1 MCRMKSNQ
9 SSHASPGCQKSESLK
24 QDLQFQAQLLGHPL
38 SFNTTWGLFSPRGI
52 DEGTELLLQY
62 LQIGEEETI
71 LDIGCGYG
79 PLGMAMGKCAPRGT
93 VHMVDKDYL
102 AVEYANRNAA
112 QNGLTHCSAYLSN
125 GLSEV
130 SPELRFDTVVSN
142 IPAKVGRELLTIL
155 LCDSYA
161 QMKPGGQMVVVTIN
175 GLRDFIKR
183 NFKEVFGNY
192 KKLKQGKA
200 YTVARAIKE

>member
-1 MCRMKSNQ
+1 MNSRQKN
-9 SSHASPGCQKSESLK
+9 ALSPACSKVATLK
-24 QDLQFQAQLLGHPL
+24 QDLQFEANLLGHDL
-38 SFNTTWGLFSPRGI
+38 RFSTTWGLFSPRGI
-52 DEGTELLLQY
+52 DEGTDLLLDY
-62 LQIGEEETI
+62 LQVGSEETI

-79 PLGMAMGKCAPRGT
+79 PLGLAMGKSAPQGT
-93 VHMVDKDYL
+93 IHMVDKDYL

-112 QNGLTHCSAYLSN
+112 DNGLPHCKAYLSN

-130 SPELRFDTVVSN
+130 PAGLQFDTVVSN

-155 LCDSYA
+155 LCDSYQ

-200 YTVARAIKE
+200 YTVARALKE

>member
-1 MCRMKSNQ
+1 MKSENRTPRA
-9 SSHASPGCQKSESLK
+9 HGCEAVAQYK
-24 QDLQFQAQLLGHPL
+24 QDIRFEERLLGHPL
-38 SFNTTWGLFSPRGI
+38 QFQTTWGLFSPRGI
-52 DEGTELLLQY
+52 DEGTQLLLNH
-62 LQIGEEETI
+62 LKIGESETI

-79 PLGMAMGKCAPRGT
+79 PLGLAMGKVAHKGEI
-93 VHMVDKDYL
+93 HMVDKDYL

-112 QNGLTHCSAYLSN
+112 LNQLPHCNAYLSN
-125 GLSEV
+125 GWSEV
-130 SPELRFDTVVSN
+130 PRSLQCDTVVSN

-175 GLRDFIKR
+175 GLRDFMKR

-192 KKLKQGKA
+192 KKLKQGKS
-200 YTVARAIKE
+200 YTVARAVKE

>member
-1 MCRMKSNQ
+1 M
-9 SSHASPGCQKSESLK
+9 
-24 QDLQFQAQLLGHPL
+24 
-38 SFNTTWGLFSPRGI
+38 
-52 DEGTELLLQY
+52 LLLDY
-62 LQIGEEETI
+62 LEVGSSETV

-79 PLGMAMGKCAPRGT
+79 PLGLAMGKVAREGAI
-93 VHMVDKDYL
+93 HMVDKDYL

-112 QNGLTHCSAYLSN
+112 ANGLDHCRAYLSN

-130 SPELRFDTVVSN
+130 ENALRFDTVVSN
-142 IPAKVGRELLTIL
+142 IPAKVGRELLTIM
-155 LCDSYA
+155 LCGARA
-161 QMKPGGQMVVVTIN
+161 QMRPGGQIVVVTIN

-200 YTVARAIKE
+200 YTVARAVLES

>member
-1 MCRMKSNQ
+1 MNS
-9 SSHASPGCQKSESLK
+9 GQKSGHTTACDKVSALK
-24 QDLQFQAQLLGHPL
+24 QDLQFEAKLLGNNFH
-38 SFNTTWGLFSPRGI
+38 FNTSWGLFSPRGI
-52 DEGTELLLQY
+52 DEGTDLLLNY
-62 LQIGEEETI
+62 LRVEVDETI

-79 PLGMAMGKCAPRGT
+79 PLGLAMGKRASQGE

-102 AVEYANRNAA
+102 AVEYANRNAEK
-112 QNGLTHCSAYLSN
+112 NGLSHCKAYLSN

-130 SPELRFDTVVSN
+130 PSELRFDTVVSN

-155 LCDSYA
+155 LCDSYR
-161 QMKPGGQMVVVTIN
+161 QMKPGGQIVVVTIN

-192 KKLKQGKA
+192 KKLKQGKS
-200 YTVARAIKE
+200 YTVARAVKE

>member
-1 MCRMKSNQ
+1 MKTEPQ
-9 SSHASPGCQKSESLK
+9 HKQDRGCQSVSKLK
-24 QDLQFQAQLLGHPL
+24 QDIRFQERLMGHDL
-38 SFNTTWGLFSPRGI
+38 NFQTTWGLFSPRGI
-52 DEGTELLLQY
+52 DEGTRLLLNY
-62 LQIGEEETI
+62 LEVGESDTI

-79 PLGMAMGKCAPRGT
+79 PLGLAMGRVAHKGE

-102 AVEYANRNAA
+102 AVEYANRNASA
-112 QNGLTHCSAYLSN
+112 NGLPHCKAYLSN
-125 GLSEV
+125 GLSKV
-130 SPELRFDTVVSN
+130 PQDYFCDTVVSN

-200 YTVARAIKE
+200 STVARAIKE

>member
-1 MCRMKSNQ
+1 MN
-9 SSHASPGCQKSESLK
+9 GCGKVGELK
-24 QDLQFQAQLLGHPL
+24 RDLQFDATLLGHPL
-38 SFNTTWGLFSPRGI
+38 RFRTTWGLFSPRGI
-52 DEGTELLLQY
+52 DEGTALLLNH
-62 LQIGEEETI
+62 LEVGESETI

-79 PLGMAMGKCAPRGT
+79 PLGVAMGKVASAGQI
-93 VHMVDKDYL
+93 HMVDKDYL
-102 AVEYANRNAA
+102 AVEYANRNAHL
-112 QNGLTHCSAYLSN
+112 NGVEHGRAYLSN

-130 SPELRFDTVVSN
+130 EDQLRFDTVVSN

-200 YTVARAIKE
+200 YTVARAIR